1 MNMNL
6 KKRLAAVAAVT
17 LAGATNVMAAV
28 PAEVTTAI
36 SDSKSDAITVA
47 TAVLVVI
54 VAIFAF
60 KLLRKA
66 L

>member
-1 MNMNL
+1 MKKL
-6 KKRLAAVAAVT
+6 QAKRLALLAALTALSVN
-17 LAGATNVMAAV
+17 AFAAV

-36 SDSKSDAITVA
+36 TTAKTDSETVA
-47 TAVLVVI
+47 SAVLVVI
-54 VAIFAF
+54 VGIFAF

>member
-1 MNMNL
+1 ML
-6 KKRLAAVAAVT
+6 KKISGVLVGLPATISVALAD
-17 LAGATNVMAAV
+17 V

-36 SDSKSDAITVA
+36 TGAGVDSKTVA
-47 TAVLVVI
+47 ASVLVVI
-54 VAIFAF
+54 VGIFAF